1 MKKEELVIKNALRLT
16 READKH
22 LSVYATKNN
31 DCIKIKHIIKD
42 KEEFDIV
49 NHISVMSIKRRLYPF
64 FVMLIFLNVRFMF
77 NGSVGLQDR

>member
-42 KEEFDIV
+42 KEEFEEEV
-49 NHISVMSIKRRLYPF
+49 
-64 FVMLIFLNVRFMF
+64 
-77 NGSVGLQDR
+77 